1 MSRNNKSYP
10 YPVLGIGDD
19 IISKSSIHVESV
31 QADSENYYINI
42 HLGMENP
49 DIEQLVN
56 DGYAEYGCEV
66 SCSRTFLL
74 KWFGFTEKDFTIIL
88 PRNSV
93 AAKVEFNCRVSVI
106 KDINNY
112 QNSEAHEDY
121 KGIPFNLPS
130 GSVLA
135 TFGSFT
141 YNADI
146 EYDRLNSAGSFLT
159 ITKGA
164 DPDNTSY
171 ILDHP
176 KIEIRLPES
185 LYDEYKTKYDKKS
198 SKWGDVFHSSLAF
211 NALVYALLNYDK
223 EAHKD
228 LLWAKTLLYRMDIE
242 PSLKQYKEALDN
254 KYPSD
259 ILKLAQA
266 LLGNPYK
273 RMLKAIGGLD
283 TLLKNSDANYDTGIN

>member
-19 IISKSSIHVESV
+19 ILSRPTIVVDTIQSD
-31 QADSENYYINI
+31 AENYYIPV

-49 DIEQLVN
+49 DIANLVKN
-56 DGYAEYGCEV
+56 GYAEYGCEV
-66 SCSRTFLL
+66 GCARTFLL
-74 KWFGFTEKDFTIIL
+74 KWYGFEEKDFTIVL
-88 PRNSV
+88 PRHSV
-93 AAKVEFNCRVSVI
+93 AAKVTFDCRVSVV
-106 KDINNY
+106 KDIVDY

-121 KGIPFNLPS
+121 KGIAFNLPA

-135 TFGSFT
+135 TFGTFS

-159 ITKGA
+159 ITKGS
-164 DPDNTSY
+164 DPNNTTY
-171 ILDHP
+171 VLDHP
-176 KIEIRLPES
+176 KIEIRLPEN
-185 LYDEYKTKYDKKS
+185 LYNEYKEKYDKKS

-211 NALVYALLNYDK
+211 NALVFALLNYD
-223 EAHKD
+223 EETHKD
-228 LLWAKTLLYRMDIE
+228 LLWARTLFYRIDIE
-242 PSLKQYKEALDN
+242 PSLRQYKEALIN
-254 KYPSD
+254 KYPYD

-273 RMLKAIGGLD
+273 RMLKTIGGLD
-283 TLLKNSDANYDTGIN
+283 TMLKNADANYDTGIN